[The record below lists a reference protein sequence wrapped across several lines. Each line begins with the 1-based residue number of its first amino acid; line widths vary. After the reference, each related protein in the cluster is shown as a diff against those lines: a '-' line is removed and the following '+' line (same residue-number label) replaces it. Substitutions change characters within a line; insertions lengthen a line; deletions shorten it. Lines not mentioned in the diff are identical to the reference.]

1 MKIPYLKK
9 KPELKSYHN
18 VTWEDN
24 YSWIHQKNILEVLRD
39 KTKLDPEVKN
49 YLDEE
54 NSYANYHLKD
64 TENLQKKLFD
74 EIKGRIKLDDES
86 LPYKDHTYEYWS
98 KTTAVGNYSI
108 KLRKKID
115 TDLVEEIW
123 NGDEEKKKLE
133 TEYFGVGDLEVSN
146 NDKYLGYSLDI
157 KGSEYYTIFIR
168 DIKTNEIITKEI
180 SETSGGITF
189 SLDDKYVFYSK
200 LDQNHR
206 ARKIY
211 RHEIGNFNGQDEL
224 IFEEKSEAFTVSI
237 GLSSDEK
244 YYFINTSDHNT
255 SEQYYFGVDEINIK
269 PKLIIKRE
277 KGIIYSV
284 SSWDSKFFN
293 HTNKDAEDFK
303 IDVSDSLEKQNWK
316 TFIPPRDEVLIGG
329 CTFLKNWIIRS
340 ETSNALD
347 KLFVKNISSGV
358 EEELIFSNET
368 VYVPGISLI
377 QKDRD
382 TDNVYLGYSS
392 PKTPSRVY
400 SYNLSTKT
408 KKLVKEQ
415 EIPSG
420 HNPEDYIVERV
431 DYKSHDGRLVPLT
444 ITRHKK
450 TKIDGSANLLLYG
463 YGSYGSSMSPNFSS
477 TRLSLINRDII
488 WATAHIR
495 GGMEKGMKWWKE
507 GKLINKKNTFEDY
520 IHAAKYLI
528 DNNYSSKGKIIGM
541 GGSAGGLLMGAVVNQ
556 APELF
561 LGIIMAV
568 PFVDSLTTNLDHSL
582 PLTVGE
588 FDEFG
593 NAKDIKEHFDYI
605 FSYAPYNNIKKMD
618 YPHILI
624 TTSLSANTLA
634 VTPEPHENT
643 IFLLWSK
650 LNGLNFSTILSLAIN
665 VRSSVFINS
674 EKGKQNEFLIDP
686 LLKPFLGSA
695 TFPSNLSILLAS
707 ITLNSFSEIFL
718 SISCLS
724 FTSFLFSLAL

>member
-49 YLDEE
+49 YLDKE
-54 NSYANYHLKD
+54 NSYADYHLKD

-74 EIKGRIKLDDES
+74 EIKARIKLDDES

-98 KTTAVGNYSI
+98 KTTAIGNYSI

-146 NDKYLGYSLDI
+146 NDKYLGYSLDT

-168 DIKTNEIITKEI
+168 DIKTNKIITKEI
-180 SETSGGITF
+180 TETSGGITF
-189 SLDDKYVFYSK
+189 SLDDRYVFYSK

-211 RHEIGNFNGQDEL
+211 RHEIGNFNSQDEL

-255 SEQYYFGVDEINIK
+255 SEQYYFGVDEINTK
-269 PKLIIKRE
+269 PKLIMKRE

-284 SSWDSKFFN
+284 SSWDNKFYN

-358 EEELIFSNET
+358 EEELIFSNEN
-368 VYVPGISLI
+368 VYVPGISLT
-377 QKDRD
+377 QRNRD

-400 SYNLSTKT
+400 SYNLSTKA

-507 GKLINKKNTFEDY
+507 GKLTNKKNTFEDY

-624 TTSLSANTLA
+624 TTSLSDNRVLFD
-634 VTPEPHENT
+634 EPAKFTAKLREYKTDNN
-643 IFLLWSK
+643 LL
-650 LNGLNFSTILSLAIN
+650 
-665 VRSSVFINS
+665 
-674 EKGKQNEFLIDP
+674 
-686 LLKPFLGSA
+686 LLKTEMNAGHGGKSGRDGA
-695 TFPSNLSILLAS
+695 IE
-707 ITLNSFSEIFL
+707 EIAIDYAF
-718 SISCLS
+718 
-724 FTSFLFSLAL
+724 ALKVAEKI

>member
-9 KPELKSYHN
+9 KPELKSCHN

-39 KTKLDPEVKN
+39 KTKLDPEVKK
-49 YLDEE
+49 YLEEE
-54 NSYANYHLKD
+54 NSYAEHHLKN
-64 TENLQKKLFD
+64 TKNLQKKLFD

-86 LPYKDHTYEYWS
+86 LPFKDHTYEYWT
-98 KTTAVGNYSI
+98 KTTSIGNYSI
-108 KLRKKID
+108 KLRKKIN
-115 TDLVEEIW
+115 TDEIEEIW
-123 NGDEEKKKLE
+123 NGDEEKDKLK
-133 TEYFGVGDLEVSN
+133 TEYFGVGDLGVSN
-146 NDKYLGYSLDI
+146 NDKYLGYSLDT

-168 DIKTNEIITKEI
+168 DIITKKIITKEI
-180 SETSGGITF
+180 PETSGSITF
-189 SLDDKYVFYSK
+189 SLDDKYIFYSK
-200 LDQNHR
+200 LDENHR

-211 RHEIGNFNGQDEL
+211 RHEVGNFNDEDEL

-244 YYFINTSDHNT
+244 YYFIITSDHNT
-255 SEQYYFGVDEINIK
+255 SEQYYFAVNEK
-269 PKLIIKRE
+269 KPFPKLIMRRD
-277 KGIIYSV
+277 KGILYSV
-284 SSWDSKFFN
+284 SSWNDKFYN

-303 IDVSDSLEKQNWK
+303 IDICDNLENQNWK
-316 TFIPPRDEVLIGG
+316 AFVPPKNEVLIGG
-329 CTFLKNWIIRS
+329 CTFLNNWIIRS

-347 KLFVKNISSGV
+347 KLFVKNVSTGT
-358 EEELIFSNET
+358 EEELIFSDENI
-368 VYVPGISLI
+368 YVPGISLT
-377 QKDRD
+377 QKDRN
-382 TDNVYLGYSS
+382 TDDVYLGYSS

-400 SYNLSTKT
+400 AYNLTNKS

-420 HNPEDYIVERV
+420 HNPDNYIVERV
-431 DYKSHDGRLVPLT
+431 EYKSHDGRLIPLT

-463 YGSYGSSMSPNFSS
+463 YGSYGNSMSPSFSS
-477 TRLSLINRDII
+477 TRLSLIDRDTI

-507 GKLINKKNTFEDY
+507 GKLTNKKNTFEDY

-528 DNNYSSKGKIIGM
+528 DNKYSSKGKIIGM
-541 GGSAGGLLMGAVVNQ
+541 GGSAGGLLMGAAVNQ

-593 NAKDIKEHFDYI
+593 NAKENKEHFDYI
-605 FSYAPYNNIKKMD
+605 YSYAPYNNIKKMD

-624 TTSLSANTLA
+624 TTSLSDNRVLFD
-634 VTPEPHENT
+634 EPAKFTAKLRDYKTDNN
-643 IFLLWSK
+643 LL
-650 LNGLNFSTILSLAIN
+650 
-665 VRSSVFINS
+665 
-674 EKGKQNEFLIDP
+674 
-686 LLKPFLGSA
+686 LLKTEMNAGHGGKSGRDGA
-695 TFPSNLSILLAS
+695 IE
-707 ITLNSFSEIFL
+707 EIAIDYAFAL
-718 SISCLS
+718 KISKKI
-724 FTSFLFSLAL
+724 